1 MMERTAIFKSVL
13 EQEQGPVVLC
23 DLEHTI
29 LYMNP
34 AAVSRYAPFGGAA
47 LVGKNLMGCH
57 NPASGEKI
65 LQVLQW
71 FEASPENNRVHTYYN
86 EGENK
91 DIYMVALRNEAGTLI
106 GYYEQH
112 LYRNRDMTPLYEMK

>member
-1 MMERTAIFKSVL
+1 MDIEVFFKSVL

-34 AAVSRYAPFGGAA
+34 VAVARYASYGGEA
-47 LVGKNLMGCH
+47 LVGRNLMACH
-57 NPASGEKI
+57 NPDSREKI
-65 LQVLQW
+65 EQVLAW
-71 FEASPENNRVHTYYN
+71 FDASPDNNRVHTYYN

-91 DIYMVALRNEAGTLI
+91 DIYMIALRNEAGTLI

-112 LYRNRDMTPLYEMK
+112 LYRNRDLTPLYEMK

>member
-1 MMERTAIFKSVL
+1 MDKEVFFKSVL

-34 AAVSRYAPFGGAA
+34 AAVARYASYGGDA
-47 LVGKNLMGCH
+47 LVGKNLMACH
-57 NPASGEKI
+57 NPAAREKI
-65 LQVLQW
+65 EQVLAW
-71 FEASPENNRVHTYYN
+71 FKASPDNNRVHTYYN

-91 DIYMVALRNEAGTLI
+91 DIYMIALRNKDGALI

-112 LYRNRDMTPLYEMK
+112 LYRNRDLTPLYEMK

>member
-1 MMERTAIFKSVL
+1 MDKEVFFKSVL

-23 DLEHTI
+23 DLDHRI

-34 AAVSRYAPFGGAA
+34 AAINRYASYGGAA
-47 LVGKNLMGCH
+47 LVGRSLMACH
-57 NPASGEKI
+57 DPASGEKI
-65 LQVLQW
+65 LQVLRW
-71 FEASPENNRVHTYYN
+71 FEAAPDHNRVHTYYN

-91 DIYMVALRNEAGTLI
+91 DIYMVALRNKAGGLI

-112 LYRNRDMTPLYEMK
+112 LYRNRDQSPLYEMK